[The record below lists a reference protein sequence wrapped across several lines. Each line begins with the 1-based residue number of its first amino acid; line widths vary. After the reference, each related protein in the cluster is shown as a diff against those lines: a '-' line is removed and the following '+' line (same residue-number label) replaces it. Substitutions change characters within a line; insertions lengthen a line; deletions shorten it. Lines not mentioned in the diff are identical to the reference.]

1 LAPHRPAP
9 HGPLGLVLADRLAGA
24 DADAGPGAHRARAVA
39 CLEAGRSAA
48 VDVL

>member
-9 HGPLGLVLADRLAGA
+9 HGPLGLVLAAGA

-39 CLEAGRSAA
+39 CLEAGRSGA